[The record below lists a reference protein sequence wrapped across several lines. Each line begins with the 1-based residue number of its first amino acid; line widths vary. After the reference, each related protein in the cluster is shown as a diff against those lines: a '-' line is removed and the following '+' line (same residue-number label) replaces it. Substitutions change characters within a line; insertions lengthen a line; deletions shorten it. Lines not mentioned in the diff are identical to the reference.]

1 MWPSRDSPLVLFDT
15 FFTRIMLSRTVSTRL
30 LYHLCIYCVFV
41 VCILAL
47 ISKSQRDVA
56 SAVVLN
62 ARFVR
67 LSGSRERQIQSLRI
81 LVRARVDWSR
91 HFITLARSWFYEAG
105 PTVRGVV
112 LRDKYFYLFESLDKL
127 VEVAA
132 DYFTVTQSLSFY
144 GHLSRRCP
152 IFWSFFCELK
162 LSFYQISVLQMDGA
176 LGVFSW

>member
-1 MWPSRDSPLVLFDT
+1 MFLWYYQ
-15 FFTRIMLSRTVSTRL
+15 RT
-30 LYHLCIYCVFV
+30 
-41 VCILAL
+41 LAL

-56 SAVVLN
+56 SAVALN
-62 ARFVR
+62 VRFVR

-81 LVRARVDWSR
+81 LVRASVDWSR

-105 PTVRGVV
+105 PTARRVV

-127 VEVAA
+127 VEVVA

-152 IFWSFFCELK
+152 IFWSF
-162 LSFYQISVLQMDGA
+162 SAS
-176 LGVFSW
+176 